1 MVSTPNAK
9 AADYD
14 ILPLNVDIVEAFM
27 ALQTQWRIGPMGGRL
42 GIDYQAAATVLE
54 LLELD
59 REQRRIAF
67 DGIRLMELAA
77 LETMENGRRN
87 TEPKRHPKGRR

>member
-1 MVSTPNAK
+1 LISTPNAK
-9 AADYD
+9 AAAYD

-27 ALQTQWRIGPMGGRL
+27 ALQTQWRIGPAGGRL

-54 LLELD
+54 LMGVDQEK
-59 REQRRIAF
+59 RRIAF
-67 DGIRLMELAA
+67 DGIRVMEMAA

-87 TEPKRHPKGRR
+87 TESKRNPQGRR